1 MKIAREILIFN
12 IWILTVSCYNVTDV
26 KRLYADLF
34 LNYDKRVLPASD
46 VSKPIDIS
54 VSFSLLDIYG
64 IDMRTQIFSKY
75 VSLKLSWKDYFLQW
89 NASNYGDLK
98 QITSSFA
105 DVWKPDIIVLNLAST
120 RKSLANTD
128 DDNHNVIVRNNGIVD
143 WRVYINLNTRCLLD
157 TTRYPFDNRT
167 CGINISKLLL
177 NDGYETIHNNNN
189 ETNYLDNFVP
199 NGECVPIY
207 WCFNTAV

>member
-1 MKIAREILIFN
+1 MKIAKEILIFN

-34 LNYDKRVLPASD
+34 LNYDKRVLPAGD

-89 NASNYGDLK
+89 NSSNYGDLK

-105 DVWKPDIIVLNLAST
+105 EVWKPHIIVLNSAST
-120 RKSLANTD
+120 RKS
-128 DDNHNVIVRNNGIVD
+128 
-143 WRVYINLNTRCLLD
+143 
-157 TTRYPFDNRT
+157 
-167 CGINISKLLL
+167 
-177 NDGYETIHNNNN
+177 
-189 ETNYLDNFVP
+189 
-199 NGECVPIY
+199 
-207 WCFNTAV
+207 

>member
-1 MKIAREILIFN
+1 MIP
-12 IWILTVSCYNVTDV
+12 V
-26 KRLYADLF
+26 
-34 LNYDKRVLPASD
+34 SD

-105 DVWKPDIIVLNLAST
+105 DVWKPDIIVLNSAST
-120 RKSLANTD
+120 RKSLASTD

-157 TTRYPFDNRT
+157 TTRYPFDTQT
-167 CGINISKLLL
+167 CEINISKLLL
-177 NDGYETIHNNNN
+177 NDGYETVHNNN
-189 ETNYLDNFVP
+189 ETNSLDNFVP
-199 NGECVPIY
+199 NGE
-207 WCFNTAV
+207 